1 MNSCNSYGRE
11 DNSMNM
17 VIKLATSIV
26 ELESMMHPS
35 VDILTVTHQGAAC
48 DAAGIHF
55 VPLIRRINI
64 LVIITMLPSVS

>member
-26 ELESMMHPS
+26 ESMMHPS

-55 VPLIRRINI
+55 VPLIRRTNI